1 MKFHVIGAKR
11 IEGHAKVSGNPF
23 DMCRAYCLVP
33 IETGGGKT
41 TVSGYGMELAEL
53 ELDPKALVQ
62 FAELKFPVDVE
73 LRIEQRFVFGEF
85 RSVVVG
91 VEGVAGRAQP
101 PLAKVG

>member
-1 MKFHVIGAKR
+1 MKFHVVGAKR
-11 IEGHAKVSGNPF
+11 IEGFAKATGSPF

-53 ELDPKALVQ
+53 ELDPKALGQ
-62 FAELKFPVDVE
+62 FAELKFPADVE
-73 LRIEQRFVFGEF
+73 LKIEQRFVFGEF

-91 VEGVAGRAQP
+91 VDGVAARPAMS
-101 PLAKVG
+101 KVG